1 MQIKLH
7 KICGES
13 MGSEQSED
21 DGNKKGKVTFSIDK
35 NRDFPDWYDRAV
47 EVGDIIDN
55 RYPVKGMYIWK
66 PYGYKALSLML
77 DNIRDIMD
85 KSGHEEVYFPML
97 IPSSVFEKEKD
108 FLKGFKGEAYIVT
121 KAGNEKLGEEL
132 YVRPTS
138 ETGMYESV
146 RLWIRS
152 AADLPLKL
160 YQIVNVFRHE
170 TKQTHPMLRVRE
182 IAKFKEAHTFH
193 ATAGEAEKQI
203 QEGINAYKEFFDRLC
218 IPYIIVK
225 TPKWDTFSG
234 AEYNFDFLTVMPDGK
249 AIELASVIN
258 LGNKFAK
265 AYDLTYQN
273 KDNVQTYVYQTC
285 YGISERGLGVFL
297 SIHGDN
303 DGLVFTPQI
312 APKQVVII
320 PILKKGNEEK
330 VLKKA
335 EEIKRVLEKDFRTA
349 IDIREKGIGDKY
361 YEWEAKGVPVRIE
374 LGIKEVEAGKLVLFR
389 RDTKEKTTVNA
400 ENAANEIKRLLES
413 ITSNMK
419 ERANEYFKNR
429 VLSFGS
435 VDELKE
441 KYAEKGGMVSLP
453 WCEDEKCAKELEEK
467 VDIPILGF
475 VPEKN
480 SNRRCALC
488 GKEAKMEL
496 FFGRTY

>member
-1 MQIKLH
+1 
-7 KICGES
+7 
-13 MGSEQSED
+13 MGSEQS
-21 DGNKKGKVTFSIDK
+21 DGDGSKKGKVTFSIDK
-35 NRDFPDWYDRAV
+35 NKDFPDWYDKAV
-47 EVGDIIDN
+47 EVGDIVDN

-77 DNIRDIMD
+77 DNIRDVMD

-97 IPSSVFEKEKD
+97 IPASVFEKEKD

-121 KAGNEKLGEEL
+121 KAGKEKLSEEL

-193 ATAGEAEKQI
+193 ATAEEAERQI

-234 AEYNFDFLTVMPDGK
+234 AEYNFDFLSVMPDGK

-265 AYDLTYQN
+265 AYNLTYQN
-273 KDNVQTYVYQTC
+273 KDNTQSYVYQTC
-285 YGISERGLGVFL
+285 YGISERDLGVFL

-320 PILKKGNEEK
+320 PILKKGNEDK

-335 EEIKRVLEKDFRTA
+335 EEIKAKLEKEFRVA
-349 IDIREKGIGDKY
+349 IDLREKGVGDKY
-361 YEWEAKGVPVRIE
+361 YEWEAKGVPVRVEI
-374 LGIKEVEAGKLVLFR
+374 GTKEVENGKVILFR
-389 RDTKEKTTVNA
+389 RDKKEKIEVNA
-400 ENAANEIKRLLES
+400 ENLESEIKKLMES
-413 ITSNMK
+413 ITSNMR
-419 ERANEYFKNR
+419 ERAKEYFKNK
-429 VLSFGS
+429 VLSFS
-435 VDELKE
+435 NVDDLKE
-441 KYAEKGGMVSLP
+441 KYNKEGGIVGLP
-453 WCEDEKCAKELEEK
+453 WCEDEKCARELEEK
-467 VDIPILGF
+467 AGIPILGF
-475 VPEKN
+475 IQDKS
-480 SNRRCALC
+480 SNKRCALC
-488 GKEAKMEL
+488 GKEAKAEL